1 MMAEEMLKYW
11 YHYYHSQN
19 FDKIDS
25 CLKLV
30 LNVCILCNSLKKGAG
45 ILHQISRFRVGVNS
59 CLGREWE
66 GDRIHQGN
74 SLYYLGHFQISK
86 VKQKFP
92 NQMFHRFHEVL
103 AKLDKHFLCSVSKI
117 LHLGK
122 QQVIYILIKSK
133 IKNEKMGRW
142 NIKVYKG
149 I

>member
-1 MMAEEMLKYW
+1 
-11 YHYYHSQN
+11 
-19 FDKIDS
+19 
-25 CLKLV
+25 
-30 LNVCILCNSLKKGAG
+30 
-45 ILHQISRFRVGVNS
+45 
-59 CLGREWE
+59 
-66 GDRIHQGN
+66 
-74 SLYYLGHFQISK
+74 
-86 VKQKFP
+86 
-92 NQMFHRFHEVL
+92 MFHRFHEVL